1 MNDNIIELNSY
12 ADAAIELEHGPN
24 TLKIAKELSDFV
36 ATLNILPDNNNKL
49 VSMMTEQLVIAERE
63 QFLNG
68 FETAIKILKNAED
81 RKMENTNNLKGT
93 KNNIDWMKER
103 IGLNIEPLQ
112 NEDYSFLEAINT
124 MLVEY
129 VNAKYGE

>member
-1 MNDNIIELNSY
+1 MNSNII
-12 ADAAIELEHGPN
+12 DANNYNMATMKLDHGKE
-24 TLKIAKELSDFV
+24 TLRAVDETREFLT
-36 ATLNILPDNNNKL
+36 TLNILPDNNNKL

-93 KNNIDWMKER
+93 KNNIDCIKEL
-103 IGLNIEPLQ
+103 IGLNIEPLR
-112 NEDYSFLEAINT
+112 NDDYSFLKAINT

-129 VNAKYGE
+129 VNAKYSE

>member
-1 MNDNIIELNSY
+1 MNDNRIELNSY
-12 ADAAIELEHGPN
+12 TDEAIELEHGPN
-24 TLKIAKELSDFV
+24 TLKTIKELSDFV

-63 QFLNG
+63 QFLKG

-93 KNNIDWMKER
+93 NNNIDCIKEL
-103 IGLNIEPLQ
+103 ICLNIEPLR
-112 NEDYSFLEAINT
+112 NDDYSFLKAINT

-129 VNAKYGE
+129 VNAKYSE

>member
-1 MNDNIIELNSY
+1 MNSNII
-12 ADAAIELEHGPN
+12 DANNYNMATMQLEHGKE
-24 TLKIAKELSDFV
+24 TLRVVDEISEFLTS
-36 ATLNILPDNNNKL
+36 LNISPDNHNKL

-81 RKMENTNNLKGT
+81 RKMENANNLNGT
-93 KNNIDWMKER
+93 KNNIECIKEL

-112 NEDYSFLEAINT
+112 NEDYSFLKAINT